1 MATEGR
7 HITGK
12 IERNVRHL
20 IGELSGI
27 PDEDLNRPLGIQPS
41 NTLYQ
46 LGFHTLGSARYWA
59 ITLAGGEDFH
69 RDRPAEFVSSGPGGP
84 LIAGLEEFIERLHA
98 QLDPLDSADLARVTS
113 GTSHHRS
120 VDPDADGLPLRDSL
134 LHALEH
140 TALHL
145 GHAQITR
152 QLLGYGP
159 VRPE

>member
-7 HITGK
+7 HIAGK

-20 IGELSGI
+20 IDELRGV
-27 PDEDLNRPLGIQPS
+27 PDEDMNRVLEIQPS

-59 ITLAGGEDFH
+59 VTLAGGEDFH
-69 RDRPAEFVSSGPGGP
+69 RDRPAEFVSSGSGEM
-84 LIAGLEEFIERLHA
+84 LIADLEALIDRIHA
-98 QLDPLDSADLARVTS
+98 QLDPLGSADLERVTS
-113 GTSHHRS
+113 GSSRHRG
-120 VDPDADGLPLRDSL
+120 VDPDDDGLPLRDSL

-152 QLLGYGP
+152 QLLGHGP

>member
-7 HITGK
+7 HIAGK

-20 IGELSGI
+20 IGELHGV
-27 PDEDLNRPLGIQPS
+27 PDEDMNRHMEIQPS

-46 LGFHTLGSARYWA
+46 LGFHVLGSARFWA

-69 RDRPAEFVSSGPGGP
+69 RDRPAEFVSSGSGEA
-84 LIAGLEEFIERLHA
+84 LIADLEELIERLHTR
-98 QLDPLDSADLARVTS
+98 LDPLDSADLTRLTS
-113 GTSHHRS
+113 GSSHHRS

>member
-1 MATEGR
+1 MATEGQ
-7 HITGK
+7 HIAGK
-12 IERNVRHL
+12 IERNIRLL
-20 IGELSGI
+20 IDELAGV
-27 PDEDLNRPLGIQPS
+27 PDEDLNRALEFRPS

-46 LGFHTLGSARYWA
+46 LGFHTLGSARYWS

-69 RDRPAEFVSSGPGGP
+69 RDRPAEFVSSGSGAT
-84 LIAGLEEFIERLHA
+84 LIADLEELIVGIHV
-98 QLDPLDSADLARVTS
+98 QLDPLGGADLDRLTTGS
-113 GTSHHRS
+113 SRHRS
-120 VDPDADGLPLRDSL
+120 VDPDTGGLPLRDSL

-159 VRPE
+159 VYPE

>member
-1 MATEGR
+1 MATEGQ
-7 HITGK
+7 HIAGK
-12 IERNVRHL
+12 IERNLRHL
-20 IGELSGI
+20 IDELRGV
-27 PDEDLNRPLGIQPS
+27 PDEALNRPLDIQPS

-69 RDRPAEFVSSGPGGP
+69 RDRPAEFVSSGAGP
-84 LIAGLEEFIERLHA
+84 ELIAALEELIERVHA
-98 QLDPLDSADLARVTS
+98 QVDPLGPADLDRLTTGASR
-113 GTSHHRS
+113 HRS
-120 VDPDADGLPLRDSL
+120 VDPDDEGLPLRDSL

-152 QLLGYGP
+152 QLLGFGP

>member
-1 MATEGR
+1 MATEGQ
-7 HITGK
+7 HIAGK
-12 IERNVRHL
+12 IERNLRHL
-20 IGELSGI
+20 IDELRGV
-27 PDEDLNRPLGIQPS
+27 PDEDLNRPLEIQPS

-46 LGFHTLGSARYWA
+46 LGFHVLGSARYWA
-59 ITLAGGEDFH
+59 ITLAGGQDFQ
-69 RDRPAEFVSSGPGGP
+69 RDRPAEFVSSGSGP
-84 LIAGLEEFIERLHA
+84 KLIADLEQLIGQIHA
-98 QLDPLDSADLARVTS
+98 EVDPLDSTDLERLTTGASR
-113 GTSHHRS
+113 HRS
-120 VDPDADGLPLRDSL
+120 VDPDAEGLPLRDSL